1 MNRSAVL
8 LLGPEALL
16 TGLLAVIFWFCHRHG
31 SGTGRDVD
39 LAERFLMWLPF
50 LAVPL
55 AFLTLMLPPMRSWWG
70 LGRILFAL
78 AVALSLGAVKLIG
91 AFGTGA
97 KGQDA
102 AFLMVLI
109 FGTALAAVG
118 TAIGGAVILAGE
130 RPAVHEW
137 LRTHRLLGGC
147 LTLLAAVPLGAV
159 MMLGTACGLGLI
171 GGLWTSLR
179 R

>member
-1 MNRSAVL
+1 MNRSATWF
-8 LLGPEALL
+8 LGPEVLLTALL
-16 TGLLAVIFWFCHRHG
+16 AMIFWFCHRHG

-50 LAVPL
+50 IAVPL
-55 AFLTLMLPPMRSWWG
+55 AFLALLHPPLRTWWG
-70 LGRILFAL
+70 LGRILLAL
-78 AVALSLGAVKLIG
+78 ALVLSVGAVKLIG

-109 FGTALAAVG
+109 FGTLLASLG
-118 TAIGGAVILAGE
+118 TAMGGAVILASE
-130 RPAVHEW
+130 RPAVHDW
-137 LRTHRLLGGC
+137 LRSHRLLGGI

-171 GGLWTSLR
+171 GGLWASLR

>member
-1 MNRSAVL
+1 MNRLQTL
-8 LLGPEALL
+8 LLGPEMLL
-16 TGLLAVIFWFCHRHG
+16 APLLAVIFWFCQRHG
-31 SGTGRDVD
+31 SGAGRDVD

-50 LAVPL
+50 VAVPL
-55 AFLTLMLPPMRSWWG
+55 AFLALFVPPLRTWWG

-78 AVALSLGAVKLIG
+78 AVVLSVAGVKLIG

-102 AFLMVLI
+102 AFLMILI

-137 LRTHRLLGGC
+137 LRTHRLLGGI

-159 MMLGTACGLGLI
+159 MMLVTACGLGLI

>member
-1 MNRSAVL
+1 MNRSAAL
-8 LLGPEALL
+8 FLGPEALL
-16 TGLLAVIFWFCHRHG
+16 SVLVAVVFWFCQRHG
-31 SGTGRDVD
+31 SGTGRDVE
-39 LAERFLMWLPF
+39 LAERFLMWLP
-50 LAVPL
+50 LIAVPL
-55 AFLTLMLPPMRSWWG
+55 AFLTLFLPPLRTWWG

-78 AVALSLGAVKLIG
+78 AIALSVAGVKLIG

-137 LRTHRLLGGC
+137 LRTHRLLGGF

-171 GGLWTSLR
+171 GGLWSSLR

>member
-1 MNRSAVL
+1 MNRSATWF
-8 LLGPEALL
+8 LGPEVLL
-16 TGLLAVIFWFCHRHG
+16 SALLAVIFGFCHRHG

-50 LAVPL
+50 LAAPL
-55 AFLTLMLPPMRSWWG
+55 AFSPLLLPSLRTWWG
-70 LGRILFAL
+70 LGRILLAL
-78 AVALSLGAVKLIG
+78 AVVLSVGSVKLIG

-109 FGTALAAVG
+109 FGTMLASVG
-118 TAIGGAVILAGE
+118 TAVGGVVILAAE
-130 RPAVHEW
+130 RPAVHDW
-137 LRTHRLLGGC
+137 LRQHRLLGGF
-147 LTLLAAVPLGAV
+147 LTLLAAVPLGAL
-159 MMLGTACGLGLI
+159 MMLGTACGFGLI